1 MDTNSIFRLIDAGF
15 TADEIRMMMG
25 AVKPAEVKPAEQA
38 QPEQAQPE
46 EVKPV
51 EAKPAEAKPDRTDEI
66 LGAIGK
72 LTKAIQFSNLKN
84 SANDKSDPPTAEE
97 IIQNALGGNIF
108 K

>member
-1 MDTNSIFRLIDAGF
+1 MDTNNIIKLLDAGF
-15 TADEIRMMMG
+15 TADEIRTMIG
-25 AVKPAEVKPAEQA
+25 VVKPVDAQPAEQA
-38 QPEQAQPE
+38 QSVDAKPE
-46 EVKPV
+46 EKPE
-51 EAKPAEAKPDRTDEI
+51 EAKPVEAKPDRTDEI

-84 SANDKSDPPTAEE
+84 SANEKSEPPTADE

>member
-1 MDTNSIFRLIDAGF
+1 MDTNNIIKLLDAGF
-15 TADEIRMMMG
+15 TAEEIRTMIG
-25 AVKPAEVKPAEQA
+25 AVKPAEQA
-38 QPEQAQPE
+38 QPVDAKPE
-46 EVKPV
+46 EKPEEAKPV

-66 LGAIGK
+66 LGAISK

-84 SANDKSDPPTAEE
+84 SANEKSEPPTADE

>member
-1 MDTNSIFRLIDAGF
+1 MDTNNIIKLLDAGF
-15 TADEIRMMMG
+15 TADEIRTMLG
-25 AVKPAEVKPAEQA
+25 AGKPAEAKPAEQA
-38 QPEQAQPE
+38 QPEEAQPE
-46 EVKPV
+46 ESKPV
-51 EAKPAEAKPDRTDEI
+51 EEKPAEAKPDRTDEI
-66 LGAIGK
+66 LGAISK